1 MPQLFVHDIL
11 MKFLLVILF
20 ITLYSK
26 TEQVESRN
34 KDIKYKVTQE
44 HLREMWFWLY
54 KWQISW

>member
-26 TEQVESRN
+26 TEQEESRN